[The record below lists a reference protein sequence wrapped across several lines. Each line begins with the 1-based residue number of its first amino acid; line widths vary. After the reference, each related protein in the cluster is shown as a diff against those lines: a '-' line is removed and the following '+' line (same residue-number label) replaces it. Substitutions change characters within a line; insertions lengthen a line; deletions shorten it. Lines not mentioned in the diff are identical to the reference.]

1 MYLYLNYI
9 QIMKGKLKKLIPW
22 FILAI
27 IFLGTGI
34 WYLLSGRVTQEQITT
49 YQQIISEAD
58 SQYEA
63 REYSTA
69 INRYYDATDVI
80 PSRIEA
86 YEGIVNILLLKNRTA
101 DAVEIV
107 EKSAKK
113 ISNYDKSVLY
123 LKIGNK
129 YYEDTLYD
137 QALSVYLDGLGIG
150 MTNPELELSIAK
162 AYVKKGKLNDAST
175 YLNKTIYTGDTL
187 SEASL
192 LRAYILAITNVQD
205 AKTLL
210 NSITPSDTW
219 KAFYEEFSLV
229 LESMTEDSK
238 FNATK
243 LSRVYINN
251 GYPVLAINLLEPL
264 SDGIV
269 EYLEGVYFLGRA
281 YLDYGRYDEAIVQ
294 FDRALSL
301 GGMEEDILW
310 GKARAYWL
318 KDDLE
323 NSFDSYSKAIS
334 YGGENVSSELVSEY
348 LDLLLE
354 NSQTLRAD
362 EVVKKLM
369 NYIPTPYIRIYGV
382 KVNKALNDPKK
393 VDYYLGLLAKMKLN
407 EEEKG
412 EYMYLNASN
421 LLVKGKTDSVAQILE
436 ELVRL
441 DRFNP
446 KYYFVSGQLEYTLG
460 NKDDAKEMF
469 KKAIEYDTDNLI
481 SKEANQML
489 SQI

>member
-1 MYLYLNYI
+1 MYLHLHYI
-9 QIMKGKLKKLIPW
+9 QLMKEKLKKLIPW
-22 FILAI
+22 FILAVI
-27 IFLGTGI
+27 LLGTGI
-34 WYLLSGRVTQEQITT
+34 WYLLSKRVTQEQITT

-69 INRYYDATDVI
+69 INKYYDAADVL

-86 YEGIVNILLLKNRTA
+86 YEGIVNILLFKNRTT
-101 DAVEIV
+101 DAIEIV

-123 LKIGNK
+123 WKIGNK
-129 YYEDTLYD
+129 YFEDSLYD
-137 QALSVYLDGLGIG
+137 QALSAYLDGLGIG
-150 MTNPELELSIAK
+150 VTNPELELNIAK
-162 AYVKKGKLNDAST
+162 TYMKKGKLNDANI
-175 YLNKTIYTGDTL
+175 YLNKTIYTEDTL
-187 SEASL
+187 YEASL
-192 LRAYILAITNVQD
+192 LKAYILSTTNIED
-205 AKTLL
+205 AKTFL

-229 LESMTEDSK
+229 LESTTEDSK

-251 GYPVLAINLLEPL
+251 GYPILAINLLEPL
-264 SDGIV
+264 SEEIV

-281 YLDYGRYDEAIVQ
+281 YLDYGKYDEAIVQ

-301 GGMEEDILW
+301 GGVEEDILW

-318 KDDLE
+318 KNDLE

-334 YGGENVSSELVSEY
+334 YGGEDVSSELVSEY

-354 NSQTLRAD
+354 NAQTLRAND
-362 EVVKKLM
+362 MVKKLM
-369 NYIPTPYIRIYGV
+369 NYISAPYIRIYGV
-382 KVNKALNDPKK
+382 RVNKVINDPKK

-407 EEEKG
+407 DSDKK

-421 LLVKGKTDSVAQILE
+421 LLIKGKTDSVAQILE
-436 ELVRL
+436 ELVKL
-441 DRFNP
+441 DRFNSQ
-446 KYYFVSGQLEYTLG
+446 YYFVSGQLEYVLG
-460 NKDDAKEMF
+460 NKDVAKEMF
-469 KKAIEYDTDNLI
+469 KKAIEYDTNNLI
-481 SKEANQML
+481 SKEANQLL

>member
-1 MYLYLNYI
+1 
-9 QIMKGKLKKLIPW
+9 MKEKLKKLIPW
-22 FILAI
+22 FVLAVIL
-27 IFLGTGI
+27 LGAGI
-34 WYLLSGRVTQEQITT
+34 WYLLSKRITQEQITS

-58 SQYEA
+58 SHYEA
-63 REYSTA
+63 KEYSTA
-69 INRYYDATDVI
+69 INRYYDAVDVI

-86 YEGIVNILLLKNRTA
+86 YEGVLDILLLKNRTS

-137 QALSVYLDGLGIG
+137 QALSVYLDGLGVG

-162 AYVKKGKLNDAST
+162 TYIKKGNLKDANT
-175 YLNKTIYTGDTL
+175 YLAKSIYTEDNVY
-187 SEASL
+187 EATL
-192 LRAYILAITNVQD
+192 LRAYILATTNVED

-210 NSITPSDTW
+210 SSLEPPDTL
-219 KAFYEEFSLV
+219 KAFYDEFSLV

-243 LSRVYINN
+243 LSRVYINS
-251 GYPVLAINLLEPL
+251 GYPVLAVNLLEPV
-264 SDGIV
+264 SEEIV

-281 YLDYGRYDEAIVQ
+281 YLDSGEYDKAIIQ

-310 GKARAYWL
+310 GKARAYLL

-323 NSFDSYSKAIS
+323 SSFDSYSKAIS
-334 YGGENVSSELVSEY
+334 YAGEDVSEELVSEY

-362 EVVKKLM
+362 EMMKKLM
-369 NYIPTPYIRIYGV
+369 NYIPAPYVRLYGV
-382 KVNKALNDPKK
+382 RVNKALNDSKK
-393 VDYYLGLLAKMKLN
+393 VDYYLGLLSKMKLSDQ
-407 EEEKG
+407 EKK
-412 EYMYLNASN
+412 EYLYLNASN
-421 LLVKGKTDSVAQILE
+421 QLTKGDTESVTEILE
-436 ELVRL
+436 ELVNL
-441 DRFNP
+441 DRYNP
-446 KYYFVSGQLEYTLG
+446 QYYFVSGHLEYSLG
-460 NKDDAKEMF
+460 NKDSAKEML
-469 KKAIEYDTDNLI
+469 KKAIEYDTSNLV
-481 SKEANQML
+481 SEEANQLL

>member
-1 MYLYLNYI
+1 
-9 QIMKGKLKKLIPW
+9 MKEKLKKLIPW
-22 FILAI
+22 FILAVI
-27 IFLGTGI
+27 LLGTGI
-34 WYLLSGRVTQEQITT
+34 WYLLSKRVTQEQITT

-69 INRYYDATDVI
+69 INKYYDAADVL

-86 YEGIVNILLLKNRTA
+86 YEGIVNILLFKNRTT
-101 DAVEIV
+101 DAIEIV

-123 LKIGNK
+123 WKIGNK
-129 YYEDTLYD
+129 YFEDSLYD
-137 QALSVYLDGLGIG
+137 QALSAYLDGLGIG
-150 MTNPELELSIAK
+150 VTNPELELNIAK
-162 AYVKKGKLNDAST
+162 TYMKKGKLNDANI
-175 YLNKTIYTGDTL
+175 YLNKTIYTEDTL
-187 SEASL
+187 YEASL
-192 LRAYILAITNVQD
+192 LKAYILSTTNIED
-205 AKTLL
+205 AKTFL

-229 LESMTEDSK
+229 LESTTEDSK

-251 GYPVLAINLLEPL
+251 GYPILAINLLEPL
-264 SDGIV
+264 SENIV

-281 YLDYGRYDEAIVQ
+281 YLDYGKYDEAIVQ

-318 KDDLE
+318 KNDLE

-334 YGGENVSSELVSEY
+334 YGGEDVSSELVSEY

-354 NSQTLRAD
+354 NAQTLRAND
-362 EVVKKLM
+362 MVKKLM
-369 NYIPTPYIRIYGV
+369 NYISAPYIRIYGV
-382 KVNKALNDPKK
+382 RVNKVINDPKK

-407 EEEKG
+407 DSDKK

-421 LLVKGKTDSVAQILE
+421 LLIKGKTDSVAQILK
-436 ELVRL
+436 ELVKL
-441 DRFNP
+441 DRFNSQ
-446 KYYFVSGQLEYTLG
+446 YYFVSGQLEYILG
-460 NKDDAKEMF
+460 NKDGAKEMF
-469 KKAIEYDTDNLI
+469 KKAIEYDTNNLI
-481 SKEANQML
+481 SKEANQLL

>member
-1 MYLYLNYI
+1 
-9 QIMKGKLKKLIPW
+9 MKEKFKKLIPW
-22 FILAI
+22 FVLATIL
-27 IFLGTGI
+27 LGTGI
-34 WYLLSGRVTQEQITT
+34 WYLLSKRVTQEQITT

-69 INRYYDATDVI
+69 INKYYDAADVL

-86 YEGIVNILLLKNRTA
+86 YEGIVNILLFKNRTT

-123 LKIGNK
+123 WKIGNK
-129 YYEDTLYD
+129 YFEDSLYD
-137 QALSVYLDGLGIG
+137 QALSAYLDGLGIG
-150 MTNPELELSIAK
+150 VTNPELELSIAK
-162 AYVKKGKLNDAST
+162 TYVKKGKLNDANI
-175 YLNKTIYTGDTL
+175 YLSKTIYTEDTL
-187 SEASL
+187 YEASL
-192 LRAYILAITNVQD
+192 LKAYILSTTNIED
-205 AKTLL
+205 AKTFL

-229 LESMTEDSK
+229 LESTTEDSK

-251 GYPVLAINLLEPL
+251 GYPILAINLLEPI
-264 SDGIV
+264 SENIV

-281 YLDYGRYDEAIVQ
+281 YLDYGKYDEAIVQ

-318 KDDLE
+318 KNDLE

-334 YGGENVSSELVSEY
+334 YGGEDVSSELVSEY

-354 NSQTLRAD
+354 NAQTLRAND
-362 EVVKKLM
+362 MVKKLM
-369 NYIPTPYIRIYGV
+369 NYISAPYIRIYGV
-382 KVNKALNDPKK
+382 RVNKVINDPKK

-407 EEEKG
+407 DSDKK

-421 LLVKGKTDSVAQILE
+421 LLIKGKTDSVAQILK
-436 ELVRL
+436 ELVKL
-441 DRFNP
+441 DRFNSQ
-446 KYYFVSGQLEYTLG
+446 YYFVSGQLEYILG
-460 NKDDAKEMF
+460 NKDGAKEMF
-469 KKAIEYDTDNLI
+469 KKAIEYDTNNLI
-481 SKEANQML
+481 SKEANQLL

>member
-1 MYLYLNYI
+1 
-9 QIMKGKLKKLIPW
+9 MKEKLKKLIPW
-22 FILAI
+22 FILAVI
-27 IFLGTGI
+27 LLGTGI
-34 WYLLSGRVTQEQITT
+34 WYLLSKRVTQEQITT

-69 INRYYDATDVI
+69 INKYYDAADVL

-86 YEGIVNILLLKNRTA
+86 YEGIVNILLFKNRTT
-101 DAVEIV
+101 DAIEIV

-123 LKIGNK
+123 WKIGNK
-129 YYEDTLYD
+129 YFEDSLYD
-137 QALSVYLDGLGIG
+137 QALSAYLDGLGIG
-150 MTNPELELSIAK
+150 VTNPELELNIAK
-162 AYVKKGKLNDAST
+162 TYMKKGKLNDANI
-175 YLNKTIYTGDTL
+175 YLNKTIYTEDTL
-187 SEASL
+187 YEASL
-192 LRAYILAITNVQD
+192 LKAYILSTTNIED
-205 AKTLL
+205 AKTFL

-229 LESMTEDSK
+229 LESTTEDSK

-251 GYPVLAINLLEPL
+251 GYPILAINLLEPL
-264 SDGIV
+264 SEEIV

-281 YLDYGRYDEAIVQ
+281 YLDYGKYDEAIVQ

-301 GGMEEDILW
+301 GGVEEDILW

-318 KDDLE
+318 KNDLE

-334 YGGENVSSELVSEY
+334 YGGEDVSSELVSEY

-354 NSQTLRAD
+354 NAQTLRAND
-362 EVVKKLM
+362 MVKKLM
-369 NYIPTPYIRIYGV
+369 NYISAPYIRIYGV
-382 KVNKALNDPKK
+382 RVNKVINDPKK

-407 EEEKG
+407 DSDKK

-421 LLVKGKTDSVAQILE
+421 LLIKGKTDSVAQILE
-436 ELVRL
+436 ELVKL
-441 DRFNP
+441 DRFNSQ
-446 KYYFVSGQLEYTLG
+446 YYFVSGQLEYVLG
-460 NKDDAKEMF
+460 NKDVAKEMF
-469 KKAIEYDTDNLI
+469 KKAIEYDTNNLI
-481 SKEANQML
+481 SKEANQLL

>member
-1 MYLYLNYI
+1 MYLHLNYI
-9 QIMKGKLKKLIPW
+9 QLMKEKLKKLIPW

-34 WYLLSGRVTQEQITT
+34 WYLLSKRVTQEQITT

-69 INRYYDATDVI
+69 INRYYDAADVI
-80 PSRIEA
+80 PSRVEA
-86 YEGIVNILLLKNRTA
+86 YEGIINILLLKNRTS

-123 LKIGNK
+123 AKIGDK
-129 YYEDTLYD
+129 YYEDSLYD
-137 QALSVYLDGLGIG
+137 QALSAYLDGLGIG
-150 MTNPELELSIAK
+150 VTNPELELSIAK
-162 AYVKKGKLNDAST
+162 TYVKKGKLNDANT
-175 YLNKTIYTGDTL
+175 YLNKTIYTEDTL
-187 SEASL
+187 YEASL
-192 LRAYILAITNVQD
+192 LKAYILSSTNVAD

-210 NSITPSDTW
+210 NSVTPSDTW

-229 LESMTEDSK
+229 LESTTEDSK

-251 GYPVLAINLLEPL
+251 GYPILAINLLEPL
-264 SDGIV
+264 SEDIV

-281 YLDYGRYDEAIVQ
+281 YLDYGKYDEAIVQ

-301 GGMEEDILW
+301 GGIEEDILW

-334 YGGENVSSELVSEY
+334 YGGEDISQELVSEY
-348 LDLLLE
+348 LDLLLA
-354 NSQTLRAD
+354 NAQTLRAD
-362 EVVKKLM
+362 EMVKKLM
-369 NYIPTPYIRIYGV
+369 NYISAPYIRIYGV
-382 KVNKALNDPKK
+382 KINRAINDPKK
-393 VDYYLGLLAKMKLN
+393 VDYYLGLLSKMKLN
-407 EEEKG
+407 DLDKK

-421 LLVKGKTDSVAQILE
+421 LLIKGKTDSVAQVLE
-436 ELVRL
+436 GLVKL

-446 KYYFVSGQLEYTLG
+446 EYYFVSGQLEYTLG
-460 NKDDAKEMF
+460 NKDVAKEMY
-469 KKAIEYDTDNLI
+469 KKAIEYDTNNLI
-481 SKEANQML
+481 SKEANQLL

>member
-1 MYLYLNYI
+1 MYLHLHYI
-9 QIMKGKLKKLIPW
+9 QLMKEKLKKLIPW
-22 FILAI
+22 FILAVI
-27 IFLGTGI
+27 LLGTGI
-34 WYLLSGRVTQEQITT
+34 WYLLSKRVTQEQITT

-69 INRYYDATDVI
+69 INKYYDAADVL

-86 YEGIVNILLLKNRTA
+86 YEGIVNILLFKNRTT
-101 DAVEIV
+101 DAIEIV

-123 LKIGNK
+123 WKIGNK
-129 YYEDTLYD
+129 YFEDSLYD
-137 QALSVYLDGLGIG
+137 QALSAYLDGLGIG
-150 MTNPELELSIAK
+150 VTNPELELNIAK
-162 AYVKKGKLNDAST
+162 TYMKKGKLNDANI
-175 YLNKTIYTGDTL
+175 YLNKTIYTEDTL
-187 SEASL
+187 YEASL
-192 LRAYILAITNVQD
+192 LKAYILSTTNIED
-205 AKTLL
+205 AKTFL

-229 LESMTEDSK
+229 LESTTEDSK

-251 GYPVLAINLLEPL
+251 GYPILAINLLEPL
-264 SDGIV
+264 SENIV

-281 YLDYGRYDEAIVQ
+281 YLDYGKYDEAIVQ

-318 KDDLE
+318 KNDLE

-334 YGGENVSSELVSEY
+334 YGGEDVSSELVSEY

-354 NSQTLRAD
+354 NAQTLRAND
-362 EVVKKLM
+362 MVKKLM
-369 NYIPTPYIRIYGV
+369 NYISAPYIRIYGV
-382 KVNKALNDPKK
+382 RVNKVINDPKK

-407 EEEKG
+407 DSDKK

-421 LLVKGKTDSVAQILE
+421 LLIKGKTDSVAQILK
-436 ELVRL
+436 ELVKL
-441 DRFNP
+441 DRFNSQ
-446 KYYFVSGQLEYTLG
+446 YYFVSGQLEYILG
-460 NKDDAKEMF
+460 NKDGAKEMF
-469 KKAIEYDTDNLI
+469 KKAIEYDTNNLI
-481 SKEANQML
+481 SKEANQLL

>member
-1 MYLYLNYI
+1 
-9 QIMKGKLKKLIPW
+9 MKGKLKKLIPW

>member
-1 MYLYLNYI
+1 MYLFLNYI
-9 QIMKGKLKKLIPW
+9 QLMKEKLKKLIPW
-22 FILAI
+22 FVLAVIL
-27 IFLGTGI
+27 LGTGI
-34 WYLLSGRVTQEQITT
+34 WYLLSKRITQEQITS

-69 INRYYDATDVI
+69 INRYYDAADVI

-86 YEGIVNILLLKNRTA
+86 YEGIVDILLLKNRTS
-101 DAVEIV
+101 DAIEIV

-123 LKIGNK
+123 LKIGDK

-162 AYVKKGKLNDAST
+162 TYVKKGNLKDANS
-175 YLNKTIYTGDTL
+175 YLTKPIYTEDTIY
-187 SEASL
+187 EATL
-192 LRAYILAITNVQD
+192 LRAYIVGTTNVDD

-210 NSITPSDTW
+210 GSITPPDTL
-219 KAFYEEFSLV
+219 KAFYDEFSLV
-229 LESMTEDSK
+229 LESLTEDSK

-243 LSRVYINN
+243 LSRVYINS
-251 GYPVLAINLLEPL
+251 GYPVLAVNLLEPL
-264 SDGIV
+264 SEDIV

-281 YLDYGRYDEAIVQ
+281 YLDSGEYDKAITQ

-301 GGMEEDILW
+301 GGMEDDILW
-310 GKARAYWL
+310 GKARVYLL

-323 NSFDSYSKAIS
+323 SSFGSYSKAIS
-334 YGGENVSSELVSEY
+334 YAGEDVSAELVAEY

-354 NSQTLRAD
+354 NAQTLRAD
-362 EVVKKLM
+362 EMVKKLM
-369 NYIPTPYIRIYGV
+369 NYMPAPYVRLYGV
-382 KVNKALNDPKK
+382 KVNKALNDSKK

-407 EEEKG
+407 ELEKK

-421 LLVKGKTDSVAQILE
+421 LLAKGKTDAVAQVLE
-436 ELVRL
+436 ELVKL

-446 KYYFVSGQLEYTLG
+446 QYYFVSGQLEYNLG
-460 NKDDAKEMF
+460 NKDAAKEF
-469 KKAIEYDTDNLI
+469 LKKAIEYDTNNLV
-481 SKEANQML
+481 SEEANQLL